1 MSTDASGET
10 PGDQGGADDA
20 ARPLGSIRG
29 EGQRATR
36 LTEALKRYIV
46 VNRLPPGTRLPP
58 ERQLATALMAGR
70 NAVREALHSL
80 AILGIVEKRQ
90 GSGIYVRDFDGE
102 RLAEQLSYGL
112 REDAEYW
119 YHVLEA
125 RIEVETMLIP
135 LVARRITDA
144 QLARLRALL
153 ASMRQQVEQ
162 RQSIERTDIE
172 FHLALAA
179 CAANPVLERLAQMVI
194 GEDFRY
200 VSSMRLD
207 RALLGDRATI
217 RNHEPLLEALA
228 ARDPAA
234 SVDAMRYHFRQLRG
248 FIDELVA
255 TASAKP
261 AGREA

>member
-1 MSTDASGET
+1 MSTNASGET

-125 RIEVETMLIP
+125 RIEVAEESQGSRVLAVPVGHHPVGVDRIEQSRDP
-135 LVARRITDA
+135 LLVLGGLDRGELVR
-144 QLARLRALL
+144 
-153 ASMRQQVEQ
+153 
-162 RQSIERTDIE
+162 
-172 FHLALAA
+172 H
-179 CAANPVLERLAQMVI
+179 LERRAAHVR
-194 GEDFRY
+194 E
-200 VSSMRLD
+200 LD
-207 RALLGDRATI
+207 LG
-217 RNHEPLLEALA
+217 P
-228 ARDPAA
+228 
-234 SVDAMRYHFRQLRG
+234 S
-248 FIDELVA
+248 
-255 TASAKP
+255 
-261 AGREA
+261 

>member
-1 MSTDASGET
+1 MSADASGET
-10 PGDQGGADDA
+10 PRDQGGADDA

-90 GSGIYVRDFDGE
+90 GSGVYVRDFDG
-102 RLAEQLSYGL
+102 
-112 REDAEYW
+112 
-119 YHVLEA
+119 
-125 RIEVETMLIP
+125 
-135 LVARRITDA
+135 
-144 QLARLRALL
+144 
-153 ASMRQQVEQ
+153 
-162 RQSIERTDIE
+162 
-172 FHLALAA
+172 
-179 CAANPVLERLAQMVI
+179 ERLAQMVI

-207 RALLGDRATI
+207 RALLGDRDTI

-255 TASAKP
+255 TASGKP
-261 AGREA
+261 AGRGA